1 MVLINL
7 KGDFFMKKNF
17 VIALVLTILCFIL
30 LGGAIFLEIKEQEQY
45 CMYAGMAATLV
56 AFFAVLFGINSWKE
70 K

>member
-1 MVLINL
+1 
-7 KGDFFMKKNF
+7 MKKNF
-17 VIALVLTILCFIL
+17 IIALILTVLCFFIL
-30 LGGAIFLEIKEQEQY
+30 VGAIILEVMEQTQY

>member
-1 MVLINL
+1 
-7 KGDFFMKKNF
+7 MKKNF
-17 VIALVLTILCFIL
+17 VIALVLTILCFL
-30 LGGAIFLEIKEQEQY
+30 MLAGAIVLEIMEEKQY